1 MKKLRF
7 MYALTVVATSASLLF
22 SSCNGS
28 NKDVDNLTNGGGT
41 KVDDPTSLFTINGQ
55 VESSLLGSIDTIK
68 AFDDA
73 GNRLLGTC
81 PVANS
86 GSFSLQIK
94 AQVTSADSL
103 FANMICGSKNRAAW
117 GWFPRTPTESERKLI
132 CISVSTLNAY
142 KKGQLVSKL
151 QKSKLSM
158 IGDTIIGYQC
168 DSRTKY
174 VYLNEPLNIT
184 YAYPINVTTD
194 SMSYDYKLVKGWTE
208 ISFITKWNINGTYR
222 WNCHFS
228 NTIPDGIMWVKYASD
243 SVAKV
248 PVGRFE
254 SALPVKVRP

>member
-1 MKKLRF
+1 MKTSKLMF
-7 MYALTVVATSASLLF
+7 ALSVVATSASLLL
-22 SSCNGS
+22 SSCNML
-28 NKDVDNLTNGGGT
+28 NKDIDNINNGGGT

-73 GNRLLGTC
+73 KGRLLGTC
-81 PVANS
+81 LVANN

-94 AQVTSADSL
+94 AQVTLADSL
-103 FANMICGSKNRAAW
+103 LANLIIDSKGATWR
-117 GWFPRTPTESERKLI
+117 WFPRTPTESERKLL

-194 SMSYDYKLVKGWTE
+194 SVSYDYKLVKGWTE
-208 ISFITKWNINGTYR
+208 ISFITKWNIDGTYR

-228 NTIPDGIMWVKYASD
+228 NTIPDGIMWVKYPSD
-243 SVAKV
+243 SVAKM

-254 SALPVKVRP
+254 SALLEKVRP